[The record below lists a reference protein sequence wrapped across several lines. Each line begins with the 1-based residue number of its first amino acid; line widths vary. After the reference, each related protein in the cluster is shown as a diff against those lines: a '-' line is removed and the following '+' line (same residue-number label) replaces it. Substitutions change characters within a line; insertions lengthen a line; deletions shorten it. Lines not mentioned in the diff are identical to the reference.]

1 MRSGLILL
9 GAALCLTAAGAFTRF
24 SPARATAAA
33 DVPAEGEKPVAAA
46 QAKQALQAAQG
57 YVGAWRGVGQIRRGS
72 ADGSWIEE
80 ADWAWQFDKD
90 SAALTFSAP
99 KARYYQTGR
108 LVAGQETGSVRLEC
122 HDADGKVVATF
133 AGKFTE
139 GGELVLLNP
148 QAAADAPA
156 RISFRTVAGGDRLVV
171 LLERRL
177 GETERYLRMAEIGY
191 TRQGSNFGQASV
203 GRECVVTGGAG
214 TIAVTHNGQTYYVC
228 CTGCRDYFNDDPEAV
243 LAEYRAKKVAEK
255 EQK

>member
-1 MRSGLILL
+1 MPLL
-9 GAALCLTAAGAFTRF
+9 HGPRQLSLFLQMLRL
-24 SPARATAAA
+24 PANPLFQKR
-33 DVPAEGEKPVAAA
+33 
-46 QAKQALQAAQG
+46 LQ
-57 YVGAWRGVGQIRRGS
+57 
-72 ADGSWIEE
+72 
-80 ADWAWQFDKD
+80 
-90 SAALTFSAP
+90 
-99 KARYYQTGR
+99 
-108 LVAGQETGSVRLEC
+108 
-122 HDADGKVVATF
+122 
-133 AGKFTE
+133 
-139 GGELVLLNP
+139 
-148 QAAADAPA
+148 
-156 RISFRTVAGGDRLVV
+156 V